1 MPKIIITNPAI
12 VDNVPVCL
20 PIRPYTADADAPR
33 IINIVENP
41 KTKNNAERSVW
52 NFWFCISLLEEP
64 EM

>member
-41 KTKNNAERSVW
+41 KTKNNAERSV
-52 NFWFCISLLEEP
+52 
-64 EM
+64 